1 MLLHNELINDYN
13 KRLRLDN
20 YVGMTDIS
28 GCFDRILPSIIS
40 LLNRKNGCP
49 KEAVKM
55 HADTLA
61 KAKYHL
67 KTQHGIAEEFYS
79 NDMTPVY
86 GNGQG
91 AGDSP
96 SQWSQEGAL
105 LFKLYQE
112 KMPGA
117 IMHDRKGDCRV
128 NIPLAAFADYTNL
141 IGNRTSTDNQQYSL
155 IQEAKDAFTTW
166 NGYPHATGHFMELPK
181 CSCYLQFWKFQEDG
195 YAFTEEPA
203 AHGQEIKVKDLDG
216 NLQIIPQLCSNESQ
230 KLLGV
235 MKNPMGDQQAEI
247 NRLRLKSDNIAKCI
261 NTNKL
266 MRT

>member
-1 MLLHNELINDYN
+1 
-13 KRLRLDN
+13 
-20 YVGMTDIS
+20 
-28 GCFDRILPSIIS
+28 
-40 LLNRKNGCP
+40 
-49 KEAVKM
+49 M

-79 NDMTPVY
+79 NDTTPVY

-96 SQWSQEGAL
+96 SQWSQESAL

-195 YAFTEEPA
+195 YALTKEPA
-203 AHGQEIKVKDLDG
+203 AHGQEIIVKDLDG
-216 NLQIIPQLCSNESQ
+216 NLQIIPQLCSNAEA
-230 KLLGV
+230 LGRHE
-235 MKNPMGDQQAEI
+235 KPYGGSAG
-247 NRLRLKSDNIAKCI
+247 
-261 NTNKL
+261 
-266 MRT
+266 